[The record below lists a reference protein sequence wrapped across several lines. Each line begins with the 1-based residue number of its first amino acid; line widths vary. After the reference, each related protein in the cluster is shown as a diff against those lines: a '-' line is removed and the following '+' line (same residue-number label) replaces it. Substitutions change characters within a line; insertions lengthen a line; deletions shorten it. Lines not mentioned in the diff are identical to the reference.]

1 MENEWCIN
9 EVLQVLLTDVGVKKF
24 MTKSKNI
31 KVDFPRRKTYDEL
44 WIMSSMPWEEEY
56 SFKPQ
61 TPRKW
66 NSDDLVGFK
75 FYIETKYN
83 KVVPKSV
90 IIDALKCL
98 KNRCEHIRIEMEE
111 TK

>member
-1 MENEWCIN
+1 MKNEWYIK
-9 EVLQVLLTDVGVKKF
+9 EVLQVLISDVGVERF
-24 MTKSKNI
+24 ITKPKNV

-44 WIMSSMPWEEEY
+44 WVISSMPWEDKY

-83 KVVPKSV
+83 KVVPKS
-90 IIDALKCL
+90 ILIDALKCL
-98 KNRCEHIRIEMEE
+98 KNRCEHIGVD
-111 TK
+111 